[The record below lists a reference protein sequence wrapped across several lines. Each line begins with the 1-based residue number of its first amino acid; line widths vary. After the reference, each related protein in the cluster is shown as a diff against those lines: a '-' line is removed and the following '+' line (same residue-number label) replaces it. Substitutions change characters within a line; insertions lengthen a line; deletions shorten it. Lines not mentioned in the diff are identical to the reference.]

1 MSCEAWIDAISARA
15 DGEDPGVDERLL
27 DAHLGHCPSCRSFA
41 TAIGATRR
49 RTLVTEAAPMPDLSR
64 RVSKLNAI
72 ADRASRW
79 GVVRALLAV
88 VAVEVIA
95 FAIPGLVLGEG
106 DASAH
111 EARHLGAFSVAYGV
125 SLLVVVLRPARARTV
140 LPVAGFLAAALLI
153 TAAIDLANGSVP
165 FDGEVTHLP
174 EILSVVLVWLLAAPA
189 PHRAGGLGDDRA
201 RTSML
206 VQVADDL
213 EARRRRREQGAG

>member
-1 MSCEAWIDAISARA
+1 MSCDAWIEAISARA

-41 TAIGATRR
+41 AAIGATRR

-64 RVSKLNAI
+64 KVSKLNAI

-79 GVVRALLAV
+79 GVVRALLTV
-88 VAVEVIA
+88 VAIEVIV

-106 DASAH
+106 DASGH

-125 SLLVVVLRPARARTV
+125 SLLVVVIRPARARTV

-153 TAAIDLANGSVP
+153 TAAIDLAAGSIP

-174 EILSVVLVWLLAAPA
+174 EIVSVVLVWLLATPS
-189 PHRAGGLGDDRA
+189 PQRVGGLGDDRA
-201 RTSML
+201 KRSML
-206 VQVADDL
+206 VQAGDELD
-213 EARRRRREQGAG
+213 ARRRRREQDAG